1 MKETLFIEIIDEI
14 RNYTGS
20 NDNDKPILDIMTE
33 YDTYIFAIYKY
44 ITENKI
50 SNDESFYKVFF
61 EFACKHT
68 HITSG
73 WNDYLL
79 DHPEC
84 KFTIQEFVNEIFLKN
99 ADEYHNYDDTDE
111 YYGGNGSYEV
121 SSCAVIVLRKILLQ
135 CR

>member
-20 NDNDKPILDIMTE
+20 KDNDKYILDIMTE
-33 YDTYIFAIYKY
+33 YDTYIFAVYKY

-50 SNDESFYKVFF
+50 SNDESLYKVFF
-61 EFACKHT
+61 EFACKNT
-68 HITSG
+68 YITSG
-73 WNDYLL
+73 WNDYLS

-99 ADEYHNYDDTDE
+99 ADEYHNYDDTHE

-121 SSCAVIVLRKILLQ
+121 SSCAVIVLRKILLALK
-135 CR
+135 